1 MRSTS
6 RSSRARSRPRRSRS
20 RPRSRT
26 ARPRTSR
33 TRTPRTLARA
43 GFPPVALSA
52 TTRFGVVA
60 FLVGGGTLST
70 EISASRLLAPY
81 FGASTVVW
89 ANIIGLTL
97 GYLALGYW
105 LGGRLADRR
114 PEARVLGAILLVA
127 AVALVAT
134 PFAARPSLRWALHG
148 FDAVSVGSVAGSF
161 FSALALFAVPVTALG
176 AAAPFLVRLALPS
189 VADAGKV
196 AGRLY
201 ALSTA
206 GSLVGTFLAALVT
219 IPWVG
224 TQRTLVGTA
233 AFVALAGALLLG
245 GAWLLAPLAV
255 AAVLVVP
262 PPQIKSAIY
271 QTESA
276 YQYIRVLSDGHGGRE
291 LELNEGIATHSAWQP
306 DTVLTGRYW
315 DLFLMLPP
323 LLPSPPAR
331 MLVIGNAGGTI
342 GRAYGRFYPGV
353 QIDGVEIDPKLNEVA
368 RRYFGARDNPRL
380 RLIAADGR
388 PYLELT
394 EKRYDLIVVDAY
406 RQPYVPFYLATSEFF
421 RLARNHLRPGGAIA
435 LNVAATPR
443 DRRLSDAIGTTLLT
457 QFPRAWRWRALRFND
472 VLFALREPVT
482 RAELERRARR
492 TPGRVRLLLPLFRS
506 RLEAVTPHGK
516 PLTDDRAPVEWL
528 TDRMLAT
535 QIARG
540 GALDDRALPTAPG

>member
-1 MRSTS
+1 VANVAVHPT
-6 RSSRARSRPRRSRS
+6 APAAEALPRRQ
-20 RPRSRT
+20 T
-26 ARPRTSR
+26 AVGSVR
-33 TRTPRTLARA
+33 LGA
-43 GFPPVALSA
+43 
-52 TTRFGVVA
+52 VA

-70 EISASRLLAPY
+70 EICASRLLAPY

-114 PEARVLGAILLVA
+114 PEARVLGAVLLVA
-127 AVALVAT
+127 AVALAMT
-134 PFAARPSLRWALHG
+134 PFAARPFLRWALHG
-148 FDAVSVGSVAGSF
+148 FDAVSVGAVAGSF

-206 GSLVGTFLAALVT
+206 GSLAGTFVSALVA
-219 IPWVG
+219 IPWAG

-233 AFVALAGALLLG
+233 ALVAVGAALLLG
-245 GAWLLAPLAV
+245 GPWLLAPLAV
-255 AAVLVVP
+255 AAVLAAP
-262 PPQIKSAIY
+262 PPAIKSAIY
-271 QTESA
+271 EAESA
-276 YQYIRVLSDGHGGRE
+276 YQYIRVVSDGHGGRE
-291 LELNEGIATHSAWQP
+291 LELNEGIATHSAWRP

-323 LLPSPPAR
+323 LLAGRPRS

-342 GRAYGRFYPGV
+342 GRAYGRFYPSV
-353 QIDGVEIDPKLNEVA
+353 AIDGVEIDPKLNEVA
-368 RRYFGARDNPRL
+368 RRFFGAGENPRM

-394 EKRYDLIVVDAY
+394 KKRYDLIVVDAY
-406 RQPYVPFYLATSEFF
+406 RQPYVPFYLATAEFF
-421 RLARNHLRPGGAIA
+421 RLARQHLRAGGAIA
-435 LNVAATPR
+435 LNVAATPA
-443 DRRLSDAIGTTLLT
+443 DRRLSRAIGTTLLT
-457 QFPRAWRWRALRFND
+457 AFPQAWRWGALRFND
-472 VLFALREPVT
+472 MLFALREPAS
-482 RAELERRARR
+482 RAELERRAARA
-492 TPGRVRLLLPLFRS
+492 PGKIRLLLPLFRS
-506 RLEAVTPHGK
+506 RLEAVRPHGK

-528 TDRMLAT
+528 TDRMILE
-535 QIARG
+535 QVERG
-540 GALDDRALPTAPG
+540 GSYDEPALPTAPKG